1 MNVPTQVTRVAALLL
16 LASREVS
23 CAALRRTVL
32 WNDGERAIP
41 FVVGG
46 VLTPAD
52 SERRAS

>member
-1 MNVPTQVTRVAALLL
+1 MNVTTQVTRVAALLL
-16 LASREVS
+16 LASREVT

-46 VLTPAD
+46 IVTPVA
-52 SERRAS
+52 SQRRAS